1 MSRAADG
8 DDPADPIDFDQLVT
22 PVAAGPGRFSI
33 DVPDGW
39 QQGRGAFG
47 GLVLAYLVRAAE
59 ATAADP
65 ARALRSLSAQLVGPL
80 QPGAAEIAVE
90 VLRAGGSLTAVAAR
104 LVQGGAIQAHAA
116 VTLARARATYA
127 APHSLAAPPPDLPP
141 WRDLAPAPDVRPVP
155 PSPVFT
161 RHLDYWP
168 TSPLPLTG
176 ADPADALVTSGWVR
190 LRRPG
195 RARDAAFIIA
205 HVDSYWPGFVA
216 AARAPQPAV
225 TLTFS
230 LETMSDLVGLD
241 PDAPLYYRA
250 RMLGARDGYAVE
262 ARELWGED
270 GRLIALNQQV
280 FAVLG

>member
-1 MSRAADG
+1 MSREADG

-33 DVPDGW
+33 HVPDGW

-59 ATAADP
+59 AIAADP

-90 VLRAGGSLTAVAAR
+90 VLRAGSSLTAVAAR

-116 VTLARARATYA
+116 VTLARARPTYA

-141 WRDLAPAPDVRPVP
+141 WRDLPPAPHVRPVP

-190 LRRPG
+190 IRRPG

-250 RMLGARDGYAVE
+250 RMLGGRDGYAVE

-270 GRLIALNQQV
+270 GRLVALNQQV